1 LAPERQ
7 RSASRIHRRYQVRFS
22 GGHQTLL
29 GFTGDLS
36 ENGMQI
42 LTHRPYVKGARLQ
55 IDLHTPG
62 GVLQL
67 TGVVRRVDPHGLR
80 DFMMGIELIRPDLL
94 YVGFVRSLRNPAGEP
109 STAS

>member
-1 LAPERQ
+1 M
-7 RSASRIHRRYQVRFS
+7 
-22 GGHQTLL
+22 L

-55 IDLHTPG
+55 IDLHTPA

-80 DFMMGIELIRPDLL
+80 DFMMGVELIRPDLM
-94 YVGFVRSLRNPAGEP
+94 YIGFVRSLRQAGREHP
-109 STAS
+109 TGG